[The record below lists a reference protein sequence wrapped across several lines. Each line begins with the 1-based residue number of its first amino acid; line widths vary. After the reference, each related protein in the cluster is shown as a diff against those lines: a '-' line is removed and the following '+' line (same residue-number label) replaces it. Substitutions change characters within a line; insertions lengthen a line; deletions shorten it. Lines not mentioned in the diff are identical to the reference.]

1 MFCRKEQNVEPDS
14 TNPDGQDG
22 VANLI
27 AILRLFEQIQTSK
40 ENFEKNSE
48 SGEYNDGIIV
58 TY

>member
-1 MFCRKEQNVEPDS
+1 MEPDS

>member
-27 AILRLFEQIQTSK
+27 AVLRICEQIQTNK
-40 ENFEKNSE
+40 ENIERNSE
-48 SGEYNDGIIV
+48 NGECNDDIIV